1 MRHIYTRIIIG
12 IIWII
17 VGGYCFFTANH
28 TMAAVGMIVGA
39 IYLGSAYSRRKK
51 EKGNK

>member
-1 MRHIYTRIIIG
+1 MRHVYTRIIIG

-17 VGGYCFFTANH
+17 VGGYCLFTANH
-28 TMAAVGMIVGA
+28 AMAAVGMIVGA
-39 IYLGSAYSRRKK
+39 VYLYSAYSARKK